1 MTTSPSRLRR
11 YAFLFL
17 KIILLPLAFY
27 AVVYAALQIP
37 ATRSILANEALV
49 KTDAG
54 YVQGWRL
61 PERSV
66 FLGLAY
72 AQPPVGDLRFAAPLP
87 AKAWGGTR
95 TALMVGRMCAQAAV
109 PALRLPGSESE
120 DCLTLNVYKPHNTTG
135 KPLPVMV
142 WIHGGGFVTG
152 SGSFSLASD
161 LAVRGQVIVVT
172 MNYRLGPFG
181 FFAHTALAAQDGRAV
196 GNYGL
201 LDQQLAIDWARR
213 NAPAFGGD
221 ANNITLFGQS
231 AGGTSVCAHLASPAM
246 KGQFQAA
253 IVQSGLCDDKL
264 AQSMVSALKMGEGIA
279 RKLGCTQ
286 TSADALAACL
296 RRQSVAAWVATMG
309 EVGVTSAVPYRP
321 VYASAVLPEP
331 PLAAM
336 RAGRFHHVPILIGST
351 RDEGSLIVAMEE
363 NGKIRAS
370 QNTLTTAD
378 VQQADTLDAYMQ
390 RLRDYFPAH
399 YAQVAQRYPFARY
412 GSGTLA
418 YSAVL
423 TDYLFACDA
432 DSVRQALLA
441 QGVPVYAYE
450 FADAPSGNLISN
462 DQSGMQLGAYHGAD
476 FFYLF
481 YNPLFRQSA
490 AEHAL
495 GRDMKDYWSS
505 FAREHQ
511 PYLPLG
517 QGGAQWPRFDAQ
529 GKVFR
534 LQTTGSM
541 AASDFR
547 SVHQCDYWQSAQA
560 PKWQTLGQEE

>member
-1 MTTSPSRLRR
+1 MTHQSGRLRR
-11 YAFLFL
+11 WSFLLL
-17 KIILLPLAFY
+17 KIILLPVAL
-27 AVVYAALQIP
+27 YAAIYALLQLP
-37 ATRSILANEALV
+37 PVRSLFANEALV
-49 KTDAG
+49 QTDTG
-54 YVQGWRL
+54 FVQGWRL

-66 FLGLAY
+66 FLGLPY
-72 AQPPVGDLRFAAPLP
+72 AQPPVGNLRFAAPLP
-87 AKAWGGTR
+87 AKAWRGTR
-95 TALMVGRMCAQAAV
+95 TALMVGSLCAQAAV
-109 PALRLPGSESE
+109 PALRLIGSKSE

-142 WIHGGGFVTG
+142 WIHGGGFATG
-152 SGSFSLASD
+152 SGSFTLASD

-181 FFAHTALAAQDGRAV
+181 FLAHTALAAEDGRAV

-213 NAPAFGGD
+213 NAAAFGGD
-221 ANNITLFGQS
+221 ANNLTLFGQS

-264 AQSMVSALKMGEGIA
+264 AQSMVSALKMGDGIA
-279 RKLGCTQ
+279 RKMGCTQ
-286 TSADALAACL
+286 SSPEAVAACL
-296 RRQSVAAWVATMG
+296 RSKPVGDWIATMG
-309 EVGVTSAVPYRP
+309 EVGVTSEVPYRP
-321 VYASAVLPEP
+321 VYFSAVLPES

-336 RAGRFHHVPILIGST
+336 QAGRFHHVPLLTGST
-351 RDEGSLIVAMEE
+351 HDEGSLMVAMEE
-363 NGKIRAS
+363 NDKIRAS
-370 QNTLTTAD
+370 KGKLTTAD
-378 VQQADTLDAYMQ
+378 LQKADTLDAYMA
-390 RLRDYFPAH
+390 RLREYFPTHAV
-399 YAQVAQRYPFARY
+399 QVAQRYPYARY

-432 DSVRQALLA
+432 DSVRRAVLP
-441 QGVPVYAYE
+441 QGVPLYAYE
-450 FADAPSGNLISN
+450 FADAPSGSLISD

-490 AEHAL
+490 AEQAL
-495 GRDMKDYWSS
+495 ARDMQDYWSS

-511 PYLPLG
+511 PRLPAG
-517 QGGAQWPRFDAQ
+517 RGGAEWPRFDAE

-534 LQTTGSM
+534 LQTTGSI
-541 AASDFR
+541 AINDFR
-547 SVHQCDYWQSAQA
+547 TEHQCDFWQSEAA
-560 PKWQTLGQEE
+560 PKLQTLGQSE